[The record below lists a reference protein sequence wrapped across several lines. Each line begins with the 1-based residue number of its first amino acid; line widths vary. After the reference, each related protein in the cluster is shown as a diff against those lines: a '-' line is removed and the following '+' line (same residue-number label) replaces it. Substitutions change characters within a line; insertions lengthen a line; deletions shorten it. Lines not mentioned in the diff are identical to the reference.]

1 MSNRALTVKPAVSL
15 CEGGQE
21 ELAVLLHSPQ
31 EVSLALQGQRLL
43 HLTGAAGVVLGT
55 EPQVLAWEK

>member
-1 MSNRALTVKPAVSL
+1 MSL